1 MTLST
6 VKAIKETKGTVGII
20 QFDAHY
26 ALCNKEDGGPT
37 NRGFLEK

>member
-20 QFDAHY
+20 QFDAH
-26 ALCNKEDGGPT
+26 
-37 NRGFLEK
+37 